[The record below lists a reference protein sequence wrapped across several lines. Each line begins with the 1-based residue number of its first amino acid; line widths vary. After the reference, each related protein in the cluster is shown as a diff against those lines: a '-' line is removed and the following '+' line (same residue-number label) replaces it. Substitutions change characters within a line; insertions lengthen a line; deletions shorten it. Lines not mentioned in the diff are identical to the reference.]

1 MVAPTNEKVQNME
14 AELHAH
20 EVQCAERWI
29 SCFDRLGKLEA
40 SLARMESRMLGVSGA
55 LIVFLAGLIVTLAT
69 KL

>member
-29 SCFDRLGKLEA
+29 SCFYRLGKLED
-40 SLARMESRMLGVSGA
+40 SLARMESRLLGVSGA